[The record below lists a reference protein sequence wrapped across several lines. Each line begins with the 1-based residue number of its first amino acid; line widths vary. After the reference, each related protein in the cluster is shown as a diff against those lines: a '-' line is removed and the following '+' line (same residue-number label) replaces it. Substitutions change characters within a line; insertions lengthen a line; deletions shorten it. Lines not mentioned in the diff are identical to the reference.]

1 MMRMMKRL
9 MAAVLTAIIIAGT
22 FAPAAV
28 QAETVQPKITGGLHF
43 YTWVKESETTCYI
56 SVKRQDITEFEYIVY
71 HNSLK
76 QKTPITKSKVYKDPS
91 GEYQICKIDNLT
103 VRACNFISIRAKKKN
118 GVWTSWTA
126 KFPIVPYHRSVN
138 RQANLANMTATISWK
153 KIAGVNYY
161 EVYISTRK
169 DGGWVKVATTTN
181 SSVKVSKFG
190 GKRFQFGKT
199 YYCRVLSVKKYGK
212 GLSTQTSGPKYN
224 LCHGP
229 IEFKF

>member
-1 MMRMMKRL
+1 MRMMKRL

-22 FAPAAV
+22 FVPAAV

-56 SVKRQDITEFEYIVY
+56 NVKRQDIQEFEYIVY

-91 GEYQICKIDNLT
+91 GVYQICKIDNLT
-103 VRACNFISIRAKKKN
+103 PRACNFISTRARKKT
-118 GVWTSWTA
+118 GGWTSWTA

-161 EVYISTRK
+161 EV
-169 DGGWVKVATTTN
+169 
-181 SSVKVSKFG
+181 
-190 GKRFQFGKT
+190 
-199 YYCRVLSVKKYGK
+199 
-212 GLSTQTSGPKYN
+212 
-224 LCHGP
+224 
-229 IEFKF
+229 